1 MQLLNTS
8 MQKTCVLFVFFLF
21 FYGCK
26 HGKADLAGN
35 EKIKAEDFL
44 AAFPNLKLPAYI
56 RDTALKNFGDSTVIS
71 AAVFTQFIADT
82 AWKGFVKN
90 AEKTVIHPAGI
101 IHTNDKDFLLA
112 TFSESRQ
119 TSLGVFVLND
129 KHAFLS
135 SFPLLVSN
143 EKDGYNHSVS
153 ITTEPTFILKKE
165 KVINNVSLYTRNGF
179 AYSASAGNFSKV
191 LSDSNEDTA
200 RNNEIINPIDTLP
213 VANKYS
219 GDYIKD
225 KKNFISIR
233 DGKNANS
240 YFFFVH
246 FEKGKDCIGELKG
259 TLSLT
264 GEKDGIFTESGDP
277 CVIRFKFTT
286 TAVTVKEENNC
297 GNHRG
302 ITCPFDFTFKKKKPA
317 KKAKPE

>member
-1 MQLLNTS
+1 MQLLNTC

-26 HGKADLAGN
+26 HGRPDLAGN
-35 EKIKAEDFL
+35 EKVSAENFI

-56 RDTALKNFGDSTVIS
+56 SDTALKNFGDSTVIS

-82 AWKGFVKN
+82 ALKGFVKS

-101 IHTNDKDFLLA
+101 IRKNDKDFLLA
-112 TFSESRQ
+112 TFKEDRQ

-143 EKDGYNHSVS
+143 AKDGYMHSVS

-165 KVINNVSLYTRNGF
+165 KIVKNASLYTRNGF
-179 AYSASAGNFSKV
+179 AYSAATGNFSKV

-200 RNNEIINPIDTLP
+200 RNNEIINPIDTL
-213 VANKYS
+213 AASNKYS

-233 DGKNANS
+233 DGKNENA

-246 FEKGKDCIGELKG
+246 FEKSGNCIGELKG
-259 TLSLT
+259 ALNLT

-317 KKAKPE
+317 KKAKSE

>member
-1 MQLLNTS
+1 MQLLKTC
-8 MQKTCVLFVFFLF
+8 MQKTCLLFVFFLF

-26 HGKADLAGN
+26 HGKADLSGN
-35 EKIKAEDFL
+35 GKISAEDFL

-56 RDTALKNFGDSTVIS
+56 SDTALKNFGDSTVIS

-82 AWKGFVKN
+82 ALKGFVKS
-90 AEKTVIHPAGI
+90 AEKAVIHPAGI
-101 IHTNDKDFLLA
+101 IRKNDKDFLLA
-112 TFSESRQ
+112 TFKEDKQ

-135 SFPLLVSN
+135 SFPLLVPN
-143 EKDGYNHSVS
+143 EKDGYVHSVS

-165 KVINNVSLYTRNGF
+165 KIVKNASLYTRNGF
-179 AYSASAGNFSKV
+179 AYSATTGNFSKV

-200 RNNEIINPIDTLP
+200 RNNEIINPIDTL
-213 VANKYS
+213 AATNKYS

-233 DGKNANS
+233 DGKNENS

-246 FEKGKDCIGELKG
+246 FEKSGNCIGELKG
-259 TLSLT
+259 ALNLT

-317 KKAKPE
+317 KKAKSE